1 LWEPVGALPRS
12 LAGPVLPALPACFQT
27 VSRAVRRVP
36 FPDCPG
42 RTVGPW
48 VTSVHLRHPGL
59 CGIPLTRTAP
69 QRLTRARCTLTFAGG
84 AGSLLTLGLR
94 RIPDPR
100 ASVSP
105 RSQSP
110 STPLAVRRTKFVSC
124 CVAEATVS
132 HSLRVVQVALCS
144 ACVVQVSRCSPLGN
158 RSPDHRHPGS
168 LTRCAALLSSTLQAF
183 ARLCKCR
190 CLVRP
195 ACLAACGASRCG
207 DEPKT
212 APLAHFLS
220 SLAGQSTFPVAL
232 RAVLKGFPGRA
243 GPIPHALG
251 DEPRAGSAAGRARV
265 AQARMGWGVTPGA
278 WAR

>member
-1 LWEPVGALPRS
+1 MGARSGTPPVPVVADRYCLPS
-12 LAGPVLPALPACFQT
+12 PLASFRTAIPT
-27 VSRAVRRVP
+27 VSAVP

-48 VTSVHLRHPGL
+48 VTSVHPRHPGS

-84 AGSLLTLGLR
+84 AGSLLTFGLR
-94 RIPDPR
+94 RIPGPH

-110 STPLAVRRTKFVSC
+110 STPPAVRRTKFVSC
-124 CVAEATVS
+124 CVAEATLS
-132 HSLRVVQVALCS
+132 QPLRVVQVALCS

-168 LTRCAALLSSTLQAF
+168 PTCVAALLSSTLQVF

-190 CLVRP
+190 LLVCL

-207 DEPKT
+207 DRQNS
-212 APLAHFLS
+212 APLAQICQAVQVRACFETLS
-220 SLAGQSTFPVAL
+220 APFSGPFRGALARSRLAWEMSRE
-232 RAVLKGFPGRA
+232 RAA
-243 GPIPHALG
+243 
-251 DEPRAGSAAGRARV
+251 
-265 AQARMGWGVTPGA
+265 
-278 WAR
+278 